1 MESSYEK
8 TFRASAGLPGGTYS
22 DRDSVVAALGAARSA
37 VDFIGWR
44 AADAAET
51 NRPVTAER
59 VTMRLVA
66 AEAALRRCA
75 VVPDGLM
82 TRDAF
87 ALLLNR
93 EVISTG

>member
-1 MESSYEK
+1 M
-8 TFRASAGLPGGTYS
+8 P
-22 DRDSVVAALGAARSA
+22 AARCAARS
-37 VDFIGWR
+37 VDDVTGWR

-82 TRDAF
+82 TRVAF
-87 ALLLNR
+87 ALLLSR
-93 EVISTG
+93 EVISTE

>member
-1 MESSYEK
+1 M
-8 TFRASAGLPGGTYS
+8 
-22 DRDSVVAALGAARSA
+22 VAARRAARS
-37 VDFIGWR
+37 VDDFTGWR
-44 AADAAET
+44 AAEAAET
-51 NRPVTAER
+51 KRPVTAER

-66 AEAALRRCA
+66 ADAALRRCA